1 VGGRNVVQEGGV
13 AEACRDESEG
23 DGAEMDGVKC

>member
-1 VGGRNVVQEGGV
+1 MGGRDMVKEGGL
-13 AEACRDESEG
+13 AEAGRDESEG